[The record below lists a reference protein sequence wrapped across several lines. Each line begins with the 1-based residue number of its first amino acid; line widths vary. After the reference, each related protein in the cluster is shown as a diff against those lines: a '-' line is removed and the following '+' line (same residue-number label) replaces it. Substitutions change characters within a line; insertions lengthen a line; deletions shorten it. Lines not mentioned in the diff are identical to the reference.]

1 MIPHAMSPT
10 ARTQPP
16 ATTARILD
24 VAERLVQTR
33 GFNGFSYADI
43 AAELGITKASLHYHF
58 ATKAELGRTL
68 VDRYTDAFEGAL
80 QKIVAEQPDAP
91 ERLRAYVKLY
101 ADVISDGRMCLCGMV
116 AAEYGTLPAEMQ
128 SAIRLFFEFNENWLA
143 RVLEHGSKQGHLAL
157 RVASRDLA
165 RMLVG
170 ALEGEML
177 VARTYGDAGRFE
189 SAAKLLLFQL
199 EPAAPDEAA
208 ARTGARRRPRRI
220 AGESISAVRVKPAAP
235 RRSQPR

>member
-1 MIPHAMSPT
+1 MSHP
-10 ARTQPP
+10 ARTPP
-16 ATTARILD
+16 AATAARILD
-24 VAERLVQTR
+24 IAERLVQTR

-68 VDRYTDAFEGAL
+68 VARYTDSFEGAL
-80 QKIVAEQPDAP
+80 QRISAEQPYAH

-143 RVLEHGSKQGHLAL
+143 RVLEHGSQQGHLAL
-157 RVASRDLA
+157 RVAPRDMA

-177 VARTYGDAGRFE
+177 VARTYGDTSRF
-189 SAAKLLLFQL
+189 
-199 EPAAPDEAA
+199 EAA
-208 ARTGARRRPRRI
+208 ARLLLGQFEFAAADDAAPRAAVRRRPGAAR
-220 AGESISAVRVKPAAP
+220 AKPAAR
-235 RRSQPR
+235 RRSQPK